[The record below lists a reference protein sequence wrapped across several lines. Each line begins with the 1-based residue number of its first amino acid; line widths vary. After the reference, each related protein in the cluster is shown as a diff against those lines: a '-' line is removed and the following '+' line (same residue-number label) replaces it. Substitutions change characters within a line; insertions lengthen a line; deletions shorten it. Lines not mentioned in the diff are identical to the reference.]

1 LSVYDAG
8 EGVTVHVRFQ
18 EQSLLELFQ
27 DPLVRLLMSRGGATD
42 AAMCSLF
49 GTNFGAGGEL
59 LMVVKES

>member
-1 LSVYDAG
+1 MTR
-8 EGVTVHVRFQ
+8 EKGVTVHVRFQ

-49 GTNFGAGGEL
+49 GTISERVA
-59 LMVVKES
+59 SC